1 MKSTTERIKE
11 MFLDA
16 PSEVAIGFV
25 ASSFSGLMLV
35 LWGEYLAGLWALVA
49 SAWALDLMI
58 NYRSRESFKSFV
70 QACINERENLI
81 HNEAERKD
89 IDSEAKYAL
98 GVLAELEAEI
108 DR

>member
-1 MKSTTERIKE
+1 MSTTERMKL
-11 MFLDA
+11 FLDA
-16 PSEVAIGFV
+16 PLEVVIGFF
-25 ASSFSGLMLV
+25 ASTFAGVFLIGY
-35 LWGEYLAGLWALVA
+35 GEYLAGLWAFVA
-49 SAWALDLMI
+49 SAWAVDVMI
-58 NYRSRESFKSFV
+58 NARRRETFKKYV

>member
-1 MKSTTERIKE
+1 MMSTTERIKNL
-11 MFLDA
+11 FLDA
-16 PSEVAIGFV
+16 PSEVAIGFL
-25 ASSFSGLMLV
+25 ASTFAGFMLV
-35 LWGEYLAGLWALVA
+35 LWGEYLAGMWAFVA
-49 SAWALDLMI
+49 SAWALDVMI
-58 NYRSRESFKSFV
+58 NARRRETFKKYV